1 MGKSTNRQ
9 YTLEFKE
16 QAVEL
21 AQRIGL
27 TRAAEKLGVS
37 VGNVQRW
44 KAKVENEEVP
54 SKKVKVD
61 LEEENR
67 RLHAEVVELKKINH
81 ILKSAAAFFS
91 RDHLK

>member
-21 AQRIGL
+21 AQRIGI
-27 TRAAEKLGVS
+27 TRASEKLGVNMA
-37 VGNVQRW
+37 NVQRW
-44 KAKVENEEVP
+44 KSKAEKEETP